1 MRFIDSK
8 TSDSGFSMLE
18 LLIALFVLSIGLL
31 GTASLT
37 TTAIFSSRIAQ
48 NITVETNMAR
58 SALDEIFSRPSNDA
72 VFDSV
77 KNLIA
82 YDLDTSTADWT
93 RTVQGEVYSANYS
106 ITPDT
111 PVAGLAEISVTVT
124 SSHNRSATLTTIKDT
139 I

>member
-1 MRFIDSK
+1 MRFIDYK
-8 TSDSGFSMLE
+8 TDESGFSLLE
-18 LLIALFVLSIGLL
+18 LLVALFVLSIGLL

-58 SALDEIFSRPSNDA
+58 SALDEIFSRPQDDA
-72 VFDSV
+72 IFLAAVTT
-77 KNLIA
+77 IA

-93 RTVQGEVYSANYS
+93 RSVQGEVYSANYS
-106 ITPDT
+106 ITPNN
-111 PVAGLAEISVTVT
+111 PIMGLTQISVTVI
-124 SSHNRSATLTTIKDT
+124 SSNNRSATLTTFKDT